1 LLGGT
6 KHGKGGEKRIWG
18 HFRYH
23 TVYFTMG
30 ESKVKIFQKGIIGLM
45 TEPTRGE
52 TLKGYE
58 ELARGYQRIVCRA
71 LVALNNSDA
80 LLTDMVQ
87 LLNGNGHDRGETQ

>member
-1 LLGGT
+1 
-6 KHGKGGEKRIWG
+6 
-18 HFRYH
+18 
-23 TVYFTMG
+23 
-30 ESKVKIFQKGIIGLM
+30 M

-58 ELARGYQRIVCRA
+58 ELAQELDAVIEDITFLDYVLMELGKSNMAENATAELARGYQRIVCRA